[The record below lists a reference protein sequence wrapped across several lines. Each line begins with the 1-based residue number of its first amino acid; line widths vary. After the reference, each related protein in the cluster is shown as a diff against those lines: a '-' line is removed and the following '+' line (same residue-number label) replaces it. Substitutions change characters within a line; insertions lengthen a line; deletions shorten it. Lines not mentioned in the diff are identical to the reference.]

1 MYGSCLG
8 VDAERR
14 LKNTLS
20 CNAINSWKAMNDHY
34 QIVLPQNQQAL
45 EIYNTVANKLVL
57 DQPISYELLSNE
69 LLQSPYGMNDHEA
82 LYMISVVYANLSY
95 CLRILIDGAQV
106 TLPEWLNKVIPVSNK
121 GTVKIDFKKLQATSF
136 VKKDLANLEAK
147 FMSIFAQIENAND
160 VIIIR
165 DNKQKLE
172 ELLQCEQVPEALVD
186 KYNLINEKI
195 KRAIVVYN
203 EWNASVDSVY
213 EIYESLLQNKKSYDI
228 QQALKA
234 ISSLDKGEPFNVFY
248 RNNFVIDGDFRDDIL
263 KLNDT
268 LRKTVQPLLT
278 AWISNEHCVKREDVT
293 NFESKM
299 GYFSSI
305 LKNAGFIDE
314 AKMALEHIEIEK
326 QKPWF
331 KIEAINNEFRK
342 IDDEFHKNKI
352 DESYGYK
359 RIKLLQDECTV
370 ILKEIG
376 TVQGLLPNASELVVS
391 LNNKLDVLKGI
402 RSNLDDALDNLEE
415 QLDNMQDLDSVRIV
429 VLSVNKLMSN
439 DYDDDTNEYLKD
451 LRVHLEN
458 IINILEPAGMLT
470 NNREEFEN
478 RRLQIKNTLKSDLDY
493 LNDEYGRDITE
504 LVDGYLESVDEQ
516 INKNDLQWREKYLSF
531 DFANATIRDVSSLR
545 LELETMPKFMSQ
557 ESITALEEIKKKAEE
572 YIAKD
577 KVNAVVESFRSL
589 NDEQRLICFKLLQGL
604 I

>member
-1 MYGSCLG
+1 
-8 VDAERR
+8 
-14 LKNTLS
+14 
-20 CNAINSWKAMNDHY
+20 MNDHY

-195 KRAIVVYN
+195 KRASAVYN
-203 EWNASVDSVY
+203 DWNASVDSVY
-213 EIYESLLQNKKSYDI
+213 KIYESLLQNKKSYDI

-248 RNNFVIDGDFRDDIL
+248 RNNFVINGDFKNEIL

-278 AWISNEHCVKREDVT
+278 AWISNERCVKREDVT

-314 AKMALEHIEIEK
+314 AKLALEHIEIEK

-331 KIEAINNEFRK
+331 KIESINSEFRK

-359 RIKLLQDECTV
+359 RIKLLQEECAA

-376 TVQGLLPNASELVVS
+376 TVQGLLPNASELLVS

-402 RSNLDDALDNLEE
+402 RSNLDGALNNLEE

-429 VLSVNKLMSN
+429 VISINKLMSN

-451 LRVHLEN
+451 LKVHLEN
-458 IINILEPAGMLT
+458 IIKTLEPAGMLT

-478 RRLQIKNTLKSDLDY
+478 CRMQIKNTVKDDLDF
-493 LNDEYGRDITE
+493 LNDEYGRELTE
-504 LVDGYLESVDEQ
+504 LVDCYLESVDEQ
-516 INKNDLQWREKYLSF
+516 INKNDIQWREKYLSF
-531 DFANATIRDVSSLR
+531 DFANATIRDVSNLR

>member
-1 MYGSCLG
+1 MKIQPRS
-8 VDAERR
+8 
-14 LKNTLS
+14 
-20 CNAINSWKAMNDHY
+20 
-34 QIVLPQNQQAL
+34 
-45 EIYNTVANKLVL
+45 IY
-57 DQPISYELLSNE
+57 
-69 LLQSPYGMNDHEA
+69 
-82 LYMISVVYANLSY
+82 
-95 CLRILIDGAQV
+95 
-106 TLPEWLNKVIPVSNK
+106 
-121 GTVKIDFKKLQATSF
+121 
-136 VKKDLANLEAK
+136 
-147 FMSIFAQIENAND
+147 
-160 VIIIR
+160 
-165 DNKQKLE
+165 
-172 ELLQCEQVPEALVD
+172 
-186 KYNLINEKI
+186 
-195 KRAIVVYN
+195 
-203 EWNASVDSVY
+203 
-213 EIYESLLQNKKSYDI
+213 
-228 QQALKA
+228 
-234 ISSLDKGEPFNVFY
+234 
-248 RNNFVIDGDFRDDIL
+248 
-263 KLNDT
+263 
-268 LRKTVQPLLT
+268 
-278 AWISNEHCVKREDVT
+278 
-293 NFESKM
+293 SKM
-299 GYFSSI
+299 S
-305 LKNAGFIDE
+305 
-314 AKMALEHIEIEK
+314 
-326 QKPWF
+326 
-331 KIEAINNEFRK
+331 
-342 IDDEFHKNKI
+342 
-352 DESYGYK
+352 YK
-359 RIKLLQDECTV
+359 RIKMLQDECAD

-376 TVQGLLPNASELVVS
+376 TVQGLLPNANEIMTSI
-391 LNNKLDVLKGI
+391 NNKLDILKDI

-531 DFANATIRDVSSLR
+531 DFANATIRDVSNLR